1 MTDEFG
7 VPVSER
13 LPASQAEV
21 VRRWD
26 AAQAERQ
33 RARAEA
39 EEAFKRTIFD
49 PVWAA
54 AEERI
59 AVERRKPNGLKRRF
73 FVEGQRDDAAQVA
86 LDGNEPFGRLRQRE
100 PPCEVLGRDLPDGHR
115 TEKHLSR
122 RIADGA
128 GGGIRQRASAC
139 QPKKR
144 ARVEK
149 QPHEPFSPSTS
160 GTRCR
165 FASDKDAVDTAAGS
179 PA

>member
-59 AVERRKPNGLKRRF
+59 AVERDRLSVP
-73 FVEGQRDDAAQVA
+73 FVSDWVRPSVSQRMLDARIGANTSARTLDEGQARQAIEHMVQVY
-86 LDGNEPFGRLRQRE
+86 
-100 PPCEVLGRDLPDGHR
+100 
-115 TEKHLSR
+115 
-122 RIADGA
+122 
-128 GGGIRQRASAC
+128 
-139 QPKKR
+139 
-144 ARVEK
+144 
-149 QPHEPFSPSTS
+149 
-160 GTRCR
+160 
-165 FASDKDAVDTAAGS
+165 TAAYREFEVVSHSELVGFS
-179 PA
+179 WIYFDLEIVL